1 MKDNN
6 KIESET
12 INKEILLKSGIIHD
26 LRNLLMI
33 MKEVVEQIK
42 SSQFDNDSLDLLND
56 EISKKLNYIC
66 SLCDY
71 CIYLTKVKDLFTKI
85 EPNDTNN
92 AGFDI
97 TETIRFC
104 QNLFNERAAYDINKH
119 DLKVIFE
126 EKDDKYPT
134 IPLNR
139 IIKSISEIQFKTV
152 LLNFLS
158 NAYKYTDSGTI
169 KIKTRIF
176 NKNREKKQKLRIM
189 VEDSGTGFKGINIEM
204 NKPYHYH
211 DKGKK
216 NKEGSGFG
224 LYMVT
229 EILRAVNSQIKY
241 QTSEIGSMFYFDLI
255 EASPYNEIIDLT
267 KMYSNYLRQLIDDIN
282 AGKKDNV
289 NIIGN
294 PDNKITEEDLK
305 KVKSPQINGKHNYI
319 IYPHNNAIENLLGT
333 DKKLSIIKD
342 KNIKKQISMRK
353 TFKKQNKSIFKIDK
367 RKIQGLNSYNLNL
380 GNETLRDNQ
389 NINALEDYQNIM
401 EDENEDNKPLFTV
414 IICDD
419 EGLICESIK
428 RILKNTFENNEKF
441 DKYNLDILIASDGIK
456 CLNLVCGYVSKH
468 KPIKFILMDNSM
480 PYLDGITTCNIIKN
494 SPVLNQIVYLL
505 SGDDNCE
512 DCKADGFLVKP
523 LDEEDLKKIINKW
536 A

>member
-1 MKDNN
+1 MNFLEKIKNPVQ
-6 KIESET
+6 KIEIRKSDTVKEPEKHNELQEVENTLPENNSEGEDIEEQAT
-12 INKEILLKSGIIHD
+12 KTDLGKFEERPLLKKMAEKGI
-26 LRNLLMI
+26 LRTDIPSYLF
-33 MKEVVEQIK
+33 E
-42 SSQFDNDSLDLLND
+42 D
-56 EISKKLNYIC
+56 ELTFSPKKG
-66 SLCDY
+66 
-71 CIYLTKVKDLFTKI
+71 
-85 EPNDTNN
+85 P
-92 AGFDI
+92 
-97 TETIRFC
+97 
-104 QNLFNERAAYDINKH
+104 
-119 DLKVIFE
+119 
-126 EKDDKYPT
+126 
-134 IPLNR
+134 
-139 IIKSISEIQFKTV
+139 ISEIQFKTV

-333 DKKLSIIKD
+333 DKKLSIIK
-342 KNIKKQISMRK
+342 
-353 TFKKQNKSIFKIDK
+353 
-367 RKIQGLNSYNLNL
+367 
-380 GNETLRDNQ
+380 
-389 NINALEDYQNIM
+389 
-401 EDENEDNKPLFTV
+401 
-414 IICDD
+414 
-419 EGLICESIK
+419 
-428 RILKNTFENNEKF
+428 
-441 DKYNLDILIASDGIK
+441 
-456 CLNLVCGYVSKH
+456 
-468 KPIKFILMDNSM
+468 
-480 PYLDGITTCNIIKN
+480 
-494 SPVLNQIVYLL
+494 
-505 SGDDNCE
+505 
-512 DCKADGFLVKP
+512 
-523 LDEEDLKKIINKW
+523 
-536 A
+536 